1 VPVTVSRLAIA
12 PVKGLR
18 LLSADEITL
27 GPHGVTG
34 DREFLVVGD
43 DGKLLLTG
51 RTPALLNI
59 EPAWDRASGVLAL
72 RFPDG
77 TIVQGTPEPG
87 AAAVTR
93 TYDGRE
99 IRGRI
104 TAGPLSAALSGYL
117 GREVHLFRRD
127 PEQLGHDDEPVTL
140 MSEAS
145 LEALAPELGGTAPDP
160 RRFRM
165 SIMMTGTGAWAEHG
179 WGGQQI
185 AIGEAVL
192 RVIAPVPRCV
202 VTTRNPDSGTTDAR
216 VLHALAR
223 LRGKDD
229 ITFGVWCGIVRPGRI
244 RLGDQVQHVV
254 DHGRAKQTAASR

>member
-1 VPVTVSRLAIA
+1 VPITVSRLAIA

-18 LLSADEITL
+18 LLSVSEITL

-34 DREFLVVGD
+34 DREFLVVGN
-43 DGKLLLTG
+43 DGKLLLTT
-51 RTPALLNI
+51 RTPALVNI
-59 EPAWDRASGVLAL
+59 EPAGDRASGVLAL

-87 AAAVTR
+87 APEVTR
-93 TYDGRE
+93 MYDGRE

-104 TAGPLSAALSGYL
+104 IAGPLSAALSGYL

-127 PEQLGHDDEPVTL
+127 PGQLGHDDEPVTL
-140 MSEAS
+140 MSDAS
-145 LEALAPELGGTAPDP
+145 LKALAPELGGTAPDP

-165 SIMMTGTGAWAEHG
+165 SIMITGTSAWAEHG

-229 ITFGVWCGIVRPGRI
+229 ITFGVWCGITSPGRI
-244 RLGDQVQHVV
+244 RVGDQVQEVTA
-254 DHGRAKQTAASR
+254 HGRAAQATAGR